1 MNKSDAEQFIDLK
14 SFESITDAFENQL
27 FPIKQFICAAPIL
40 KITFEAKKKRLII
53 LQQAADP
60 LEYNPEDET
69 IEKSDFS
76 FSGNLIS
83 DLAQYEQLLA
93 AVHLQIMRTNS
104 IKNLIAHIEELIE
117 IHLGF
122 TTPFQA
128 LNFTVTEP
136 IILGS
141 AMDRMEVFEG
151 LKKLEAEGIR
161 TIKELNEHHELL
173 TTNLKKELLR
183 WKLSSV

>member
-76 FSGNLIS
+76 FSVSFGAGFPSTI
-83 DLAQYEQLLA
+83 QYF
-93 AVHLQIMRTNS
+93 S
-104 IKNLIAHIEELIE
+104 
-117 IHLGF
+117 
-122 TTPFQA
+122 
-128 LNFTVTEP
+128 
-136 IILGS
+136 
-141 AMDRMEVFEG
+141 
-151 LKKLEAEGIR
+151 
-161 TIKELNEHHELL
+161 
-173 TTNLKKELLR
+173 
-183 WKLSSV
+183 